1 MEPASVQKRLDR
13 DELSPV
19 AIYPASV
26 IGTLSL
32 LRALMD
38 FRASSLPYR
47 FAFSDFQ
54 ALPVLALYPRPP
66 AHRCTCSDHAR
77 RCALSGY
84 GVEENTI
91 NVNIIAALRTTISSH
106 KSGFVFWISIQHR
119 TNTGRRVNASSNPN

>member
-91 NVNIIAALRTTISSH
+91 NVNIIAALALRSPPINRDLYFGSR
-106 KSGFVFWISIQHR
+106 FSIAP
-119 TNTGRRVNASSNPN
+119 TPGDA